1 MDAGVR
7 SLSTA
12 GKVIVSVALVASLV
26 LVVAA
31 LTYDRRSWPCD
42 REDRVNTYPD
52 LPDEGGYETPRDAVR
67 AWLPLAAESSGI
79 DLSRLEAA
87 IEQTSGPD
95 RFEPERNRIYL
106 NGQIFAELSMSR
118 PDRKWHLIYAW
129 GCRQS
134 LEGDGSSSGDIP

>member
-1 MDAGVR
+1 MRPFTTV
-7 SLSTA
+7 
-12 GKVIVSVALVASLV
+12 GKAIVSAALVAALV
-26 LVVAA
+26 AVVAA
-31 LTYDRRSWPCD
+31 LTHDRKSWPCD

-52 LPDEGGYETPRDAVR
+52 LPEEGGYETPRHAVR

-106 NGQIFAELSMSR
+106 NEQIFAELSMSR
-118 PDRKWHLIYAW
+118 PDRRWHLIYVW

-134 LEGDGSSSGDIP
+134 LLQ